1 MAKPGALATR
11 PLVSTSLRTRAT
23 QVPASVGRRRVGVV
37 ALAMLLVCA
46 LGLGLASATA
56 RADSQDERR
65 VRTGARL
72 FRSLLA
78 ADVAVERKAR
88 RGVLDVAVY
97 APAEDQADLVVPVIA
112 PDGEAGKVRGLNL
125 ELRRIDAPDEA
136 NPPMS
141 VFLAAPLPAPELA
154 ALIDWSRRHKVLL
167 YSPFEGDV
175 ERGVM
180 AGLSIEAKVLPF
192 VNSRALAAGGVELKP
207 FFLKVAK
214 VHP

>member
-1 MAKPGALATR
+1 MPSPAASP
-11 PLVSTSLRTRAT
+11 
-23 QVPASVGRRRVGVV
+23 PASVSTGPGHRAGV
-37 ALAMLLVCA
+37 ALLVALLVCV

-78 ADVAVERKAR
+78 ADVAVKSKAVE
-88 RGVLDVAVY
+88 GVLDVAVY
-97 APAEDQADLVVPVIA
+97 ARSEAQVEVVAPVIA
-112 PDGEAGKVRGLNL
+112 PAGEPGKVRGLRL
-125 ELRRIDAPDEA
+125 SLRRIDAIDEA
-136 NPPMS
+136 RIPMG
-141 VFLAAPLPAPELA
+141 VFLATPLPPEQLA
-154 ALIDWSRRHKVLL
+154 ALIDWSRRHRVIL

-180 AGLSIEAKVLPF
+180 AGLSIEAKVQPY
-192 VNSRALAAGGVELKP
+192 VNPRALAAGGVELKP